1 MSVYVL
7 HVLIM
12 VGIYAILAMSLNII
26 VGFAGL
32 VSLGHAAFFGL
43 GAYASGL
50 LMISGGFG
58 FPAAFF
64 LSGIITAL
72 LGLGLALPA
81 LRVKDDYLAIVTL
94 GFGVIVTLVFMNLE
108 ITGGPDGLVGIPPI
122 TLLGKPVFSKWAIFG
137 LCSLVLFLMICS
149 VYLLKQSRIGRAWAA
164 IRDNDVTAMFMGINT
179 SWYKVLAFMTSAFWA
194 GLAGS
199 LFAHYT
205 AYINPQT
212 FSLHT
217 SIMVLSMVV
226 LGGIGSIT
234 GSLLGAVL
242 LILLPEVLR
251 PLADY
256 QDIFYGSLLVFMMVF
271 RPQGIMGRVKIT
283 EMFGRKK

>member
-1 MSVYVL
+1 MSIYIF

-12 VGIYAILAMSLNII
+12 MGIYAMLALSLNII

-32 VSLGHAAFFGL
+32 VSLGHAAFFGI
-43 GAYASGL
+43 GAYVSGL
-50 LMISGGFG
+50 LMINGLG

-64 LSGIITAL
+64 LSGIITSL
-72 LGLGLALPA
+72 LGLCLALPS

-94 GFGVIVTLVFMNLE
+94 GFGIIIGLVFLNLE
-108 ITGGPDGLVGIPPI
+108 ITGGADGLVGIPPVS
-122 TLLGKPVFSKWAIFG
+122 LLGKPLYSKPGFFCIVAG
-137 LCSLVLFLMICS
+137 VLVIMILTM
-149 VYLLKQSRIGRAWAA
+149 YTLKQSKIGRAWAA
-164 IRDNDVTAMFMGINT
+164 IRDNDVSAAFMGINVYGYKTMAFIT
-179 SWYKVLAFMTSAFWA
+179 SSFWA

-199 LFAHYT
+199 LYAHYT
-205 AYINPQT
+205 AYINPHT
-212 FSLHT
+212 FNLHT

-234 GSLLGAVL
+234 GSILGAVL
-242 LILLPEVLR
+242 LILMPEILR

-256 QDIFYGSLLVFMMVF
+256 QDIFYGALLVAMMIF

>member
-12 VGIYAILAMSLNII
+12 VVIYAILSLSLNVI

-32 VSLGHAAFFGL
+32 VSLGHAAFFGI
-43 GAYASGL
+43 GAYLSGL
-50 LMISGGFG
+50 LMIKGLGFV
-58 FPAAFF
+58 PAFF
-64 LSGIITAL
+64 LTGIITAV
-72 LGLGLALPA
+72 LGLCLALPA

-94 GFGVIVTLVFMNLE
+94 GFGIIITLVFMNLD
-108 ITGGPDGLVGIPPI
+108 ITGGPDGLVGIPPV
-122 TLLGKPVFSKWAIFG
+122 TWMGKPVYSKWAFLG
-137 LCSLVLFLMICS
+137 LASAILGVMIIT
-149 VYLLKQSRIGRAWAA
+149 VYTLKQSKIGRAWAA
-164 IRDNDVTAMFMGINT
+164 IRDSDVTAMFMGINT
-179 SWYKVLAFMTSAFWA
+179 SYYKVLAFMTSSFWA

-199 LFAHYT
+199 LYAHYT

-212 FSLHT
+212 FSMHT

-234 GSLLGAVL
+234 GSLLGAAL
-242 LILLPEVLR
+242 LIVLPEVLR

-256 QDIFYGSLLVFMMVF
+256 QDIFYGALLVFMMVF

-283 EMFGRKK
+283 EMFGGKK

>member
-1 MSVYVL
+1 MSVYVF

-12 VGIYAILAMSLNII
+12 MGIYSLLALSLNII

-32 VSLGHAAFFGL
+32 VSLGHAAFFGI
-43 GAYASGL
+43 GAYLSGI
-50 LMISGGFG
+50 LMIKGLG

-64 LSGIITAL
+64 LSGCATAV
-72 LGLGLALPA
+72 LGLCLALPA

-94 GFGVIVTLVFMNLE
+94 GFGIIIGLVFMNLD
-108 ITGGPDGLVGIPPI
+108 ITGGADGLVGIPPVS
-122 TLLGKPVFSKWAIFG
+122 LFGKPLYSKPGFLG
-137 LCSLVLFLMICS
+137 LVLGVLVIMIAS
-149 VYLLKQSRIGRAWAA
+149 MYSLKQSKIGRAWAA
-164 IRDNDVTAMFMGINT
+164 IRDNDVSAMFMGINVYAYKTMAFIT
-179 SWYKVLAFMTSAFWA
+179 SSFWA

-199 LFAHYT
+199 LYAHYT
-205 AYINPQT
+205 AYINPHT
-212 FSLHT
+212 FNMHT
-217 SIMVLSMVV
+217 SIMILSMVV

-234 GSLLGAVL
+234 GSILGAIL

-256 QDIFYGSLLVFMMVF
+256 QDIFYGALLVAMMVF

>member
-12 VGIYAILAMSLNII
+12 VVIYAILSLSLNVI

-32 VSLGHAAFFGL
+32 VSLGHAAFFGI
-43 GAYASGL
+43 GAYLSGL
-50 LMISGGFG
+50 LMIKGLGFVS
-58 FPAAFF
+58 AFF
-64 LSGIITAL
+64 LTGAMTAA
-72 LGLGLALPA
+72 LGLCLALPA

-94 GFGVIVTLVFMNLE
+94 GFGIIITLVFMNLE
-108 ITGGPDGLVGIPPI
+108 ITGGPDGLVGIPPV
-122 TLLGKPVFSKWAIFG
+122 TLLGKPVYSKWAFLG
-137 LCSLVLFLMICS
+137 LASAVLCVMI
-149 VYLLKQSRIGRAWAA
+149 VTVHTLKQSKVGRAWAA
-164 IRDNDVTAMFMGINT
+164 IRDSDVTAMFMGINT
-179 SWYKVLAFMTSAFWA
+179 PYYKVLAFMTSSFWA

-199 LFAHYT
+199 LYAHYT

-212 FSLHT
+212 FSMHT

-234 GSLLGAVL
+234 GSLLGAAL
-242 LILLPEVLR
+242 LIVLPEVLR

-256 QDIFYGSLLVFMMVF
+256 QDLFYGALLVFMMVF

-283 EMFGRKK
+283 EMFGGKK